1 MKELEKKFQQ
11 LLSEVN
17 KTNKDHQMAA
27 KLNGITV
34 LPTSSDGHL
43 RQQVAELEAK
53 NEDQD
58 EIITVLRVA
67 KTRLNSDIEFLKS
80 YNQNQT
86 SRITQLENIV
96 QQRNRNSS
104 AEV

>member
-17 KTNKDHQMAA
+17 ETNKDHQMAA
-27 KLNGITV
+27 KLNSKTV
-34 LPTSSDGHL
+34 LPTSSDEHL
-43 RQQVAELEAK
+43 RQKVAELETK

-86 SRITQLENIV
+86 RRITQLENIV
-96 QQRNRNSS
+96 HQRNGNSR
-104 AEV
+104 AAV